1 LTLLARFNGDRR
13 RARIY
18 GLPLGFTQEGTMSGR
33 QRCALL
39 VTCLAIAAGF
49 EGTRVV
55 AVQGASCFAN
65 PPAGAVQG
73 VDNGSSCS
81 FLGVPYVAAPTGS
94 QRWRPPQALAP
105 WTGVRDATVPPTNC
119 STIKFLAS
127 TLAHDAQAKAS
138 L

>member
-1 LTLLARFNGDRR
+1 
-13 RARIY
+13 
-18 GLPLGFTQEGTMSGR
+18 MSGR
-33 QRCALL
+33 KRCALL

-119 STIKFLAS
+119 STIILPAGTLSGIEDCLKLNLWVVSHRGVLRRLSKFS
-127 TLAHDAQAKAS
+127 RT
-138 L
+138 